1 MKSSIL
7 SFFDRSAYGEC
18 IICSKRVKKNVLAAC
33 CDNAGICRKC
43 FDKLPFIPVGKTFP
57 GNKAIEYYMAVFYYK
72 GDVPSVVSDYKFR
85 GCLKNGEVFARLMC
99 DLLAVYEENYD
110 FDLIVPVPL
119 SKEHLKM
126 RGYNQAAVLAEYIA
140 KEINV
145 DYTECALLKTRN
157 TQKQTELSP
166 LERSKNVIGAFW
178 ADKKYVEGRHILLI
192 DDVVTTGSTVKA
204 CAGALIESGALSVK
218 VFSFARKY
226 SSDKSKAYKELFNQK

>member
-18 IICSKRVKKNVLAAC
+18 IICSKRAKKNVLAAC

-43 FDKLPFIPVGKTFP
+43 FDKLPFIPVGKTFS

-99 DLLAVYEENYD
+99 DLLAVYEEDYD

-140 KEINV
+140 KE
-145 DYTECALLKTRN
+145 
-157 TQKQTELSP
+157 
-166 LERSKNVIGAFW
+166 
-178 ADKKYVEGRHILLI
+178 ILLI